1 LICQGYFSS
10 IVCHLSP
17 SLLLGQDTPA
27 NLSHAWKSIMVV
39 LKDKKL
45 FNAIIHVALL
55 LGGQNLKLNVRHGFQ
70 THTSIRLYLHN
81 YLGSAKSE
89 KHKLRPF
96 KVSYSPHKKITGH
109 HPENAI
115 EYNSLWNCASI
126 PKRMIW
132 RMWWWIWFTG
142 KGGMITRESL
152 SLFKACKGSRNFSQG
167 INFPKS
173 KGNYYT
179 KGVG

>member
-1 LICQGYFSS
+1 
-10 IVCHLSP
+10 
-17 SLLLGQDTPA
+17 
-27 NLSHAWKSIMVV
+27 MVV

-126 PKRMIW
+126 PKRMI
-132 RMWWWIWFTG
+132 
-142 KGGMITRESL
+142 
-152 SLFKACKGSRNFSQG
+152 
-167 INFPKS
+167 
-173 KGNYYT
+173 
-179 KGVG
+179 